1 MNEHGIELW
10 HLFAISFIAGVI
22 FGHLLRRNWLVICLS
37 GASGWSIIG
46 LPSCAGMTASYP
58 PAANEAAVGF
68 FFSLVFFPAF
78 ILTGLLGLSVTRL
91 VQEPYRNYK
100 EGKDSPPPTIPP

>member
-1 MNEHGIELW
+1 MSEHGIELW

-22 FGHLLRRNWLVICLS
+22 FCHLLRRNWLAICLA
-37 GASGWSIIG
+37 GVSGWSIIG

-58 PAANEAAVGF
+58 PAANESAEEF
-68 FFSLVFFPAF
+68 FLSLVMSPAF
-78 ILTGLLGLSVTRL
+78 ILAGLFGLSFTRL
-91 VQEPYRNYK
+91 IQELHRNYK